1 MATISI
7 DRVLRTAYLTGNRD
21 ANEGGKPRTSIAA
34 RIKNW
39 AETHAAYKIEKENR
53 QRFDV

>member
-34 RIKNW
+34 RIKDW
-39 AETHAAYKIEKENR
+39 AETHAAYKIERENR
-53 QRFDV
+53 QHFT